1 MKRAVAFL
9 PRALAVTIAFLPAAC
24 GPGKPPAG
32 STPEQVAAERGRRV
46 YSVTCT
52 TCHNPDP
59 SKPGAIGPAIRGS
72 SRALIEARVLRA
84 GYPPGYEPQRK
95 SKLMPAMP
103 HLAGSIDD
111 LAAFLK

>member
-1 MKRAVAFL
+1 MNRPAALTRV
-9 PRALAVTIAFLPAAC
+9 ALAVTLAFLPAAC

-32 STPEQVAAERGRRV
+32 QTPEQAAAERGRRV
-46 YSVTCT
+46 YVVNCT

-59 SKPGAIGPAIRGS
+59 SKPGSIGPAIRGS

-84 GYPPGYEPQRK
+84 GYPPGYKPQRN